1 MQGLKLYV
9 FFSFCNKNCNK
20 KNTSTTSFLQY
31 DNYITYDEYFIF
43 YFYLLYIY
51 RFMHCIFIEKKRN
64 QFKAKTPAYY
74 LDVNKNNLQNKIEK
88 QNIQ

>member
-1 MQGLKLYV
+1 
-9 FFSFCNKNCNK
+9 
-20 KNTSTTSFLQY
+20 
-31 DNYITYDEYFIF
+31 
-43 YFYLLYIY
+43 
-51 RFMHCIFIEKKRN
+51 MHCIFIEKKRN